1 MEIARVDARYHFI
14 LFSAFLKNVYH
25 SPFVFFFISRERVTR
40 IQFALVPR
48 SVREYNFAKEIIDP
62 RNEKRLPARTTC
74 LSGIG

>member
-14 LFSAFLKNVYH
+14 LFSAFLKNVYN
-25 SPFVFFFISRERVTR
+25 SPRFFFISNTRERVTR

-62 RNEKRLPARTTC
+62 GNEKQL
-74 LSGIG
+74 